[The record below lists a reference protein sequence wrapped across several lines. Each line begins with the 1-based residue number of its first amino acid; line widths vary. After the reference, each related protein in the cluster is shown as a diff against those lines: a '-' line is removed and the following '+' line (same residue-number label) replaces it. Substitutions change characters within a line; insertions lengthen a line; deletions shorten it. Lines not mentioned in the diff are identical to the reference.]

1 MGRAIPKDI
10 EKVKK
15 QFIYELDKEKWFD
28 LFDNVKENY
37 IAELAKIPKTAK
49 EKGLREFFGPVHV
62 RHAENRG
69 VNPQSKGNS
78 SVARGRR
85 QSKRKINRRH
95 QGS

>member
-49 EKGLREFFGPVHV
+49 EKGLREFSV
-62 RHAENRG
+62 RFTYDTQRIEGSTLSLRETAQLPEEG
-69 VNPQSKGNS
+69 VS
-78 SVARGRR
+78 
-85 QSKRKINRRH
+85 
-95 QGS
+95 